1 MRIRLLVYA
10 AVGLFLIGLP
20 GAAGARSPEAI
31 CQRALQDYQV
41 ALQSYQDGLFDPA
54 FAGFESYILHCPLGD
69 YVGQA
74 NYVLADMLA
83 QQGRWDKALAHVK
96 AALRHSLTPSLRPPA
111 YFLGARCALQLKRP
125 DLAQTYLQEAV
136 KANAPSDIKAPALY
150 WLGEL
155 AFEQQ
160 RYDDAKRFYVSS
172 LEEAPEGEYA
182 AHAHY
187 ALGFIAQQAGDIDA
201 ALQAFAAFLKLAP
214 KHASAT
220 RVRFVQADLQ
230 RQKGDLKAAS
240 AAFKTLA
247 QTLSGEMQEES
258 LFRWAELAYELKQYA
273 ESQTAYQQL
282 IDAFPQ
288 SQRLPASL
296 YGLGWSALRQEKC
309 QAALTPWEQFVA
321 LPGESVAPEQA
332 LEVRYHLGLCYLDGQ
347 DEASA
352 RRHLRE
358 VALSDGDTAEQRQAV
373 LKVAAM
379 AYRAGD
385 FDEAI
390 TFYTRAL
397 STVEEADAP
406 RLHFLLGESY
416 QTQGDTEAAIS
427 HWRQALSGST
437 EQPFYAAALQRLG
450 RAYAAQRDWPQAIA
464 HLRRLW
470 DDFPDFPERSAVA
483 LELAQAYSQ
492 TNDCEAALPFFAF
505 LAASAPKQAA
515 LSGVRHRHA
524 ACLFATARYQETAAL
539 LAPLLGPEQNGP
551 ADPVDPALLYTLGQ
565 SQMELQEWDAAITAF
580 TRLQSDFPEHPLRVA
595 MLPRLA
601 YALEQVGRPG
611 DALDAWQAHTQSD
624 TGQDA
629 AARLRLRLHMG
640 RLALQAKRFEAA
652 LELLPQRR
660 DVEAAD
666 MAAETLFWRAE
677 AHYHLQQWDAAK
689 QSYQALLQDQEAA
702 RWADAARLRLGAVYE
717 QQREWDLALETYR
730 QVRDTA
736 ADAAMIANAERR
748 IAAIEAGL
756 VRSRPQS
763 PSAPDKTSPSS
774 EG

>member
-10 AVGLFLIGLP
+10 AVGLFMIGLP

-31 CQRALQDYQV
+31 CQSALQDYQV
-41 ALQSYQDGLFDPA
+41 ALQAYQDGLFDPA

-83 QQGRWDKALAHVK
+83 QQGRWNKALAHVK
-96 AALRHSLTPSLRPPA
+96 AALRRSLTPVLRPHA

-125 DLAQTYLQEAV
+125 DLAQTYLQEAADA
-136 KANAPSDIKAPALY
+136 KAPRDIKAPSLY

-155 AFEQQ
+155 AFQQQ
-160 RYDDAKRFYVSS
+160 RYDDAKRFYVRS

-187 ALGFIAQQAGDIDA
+187 SLGFIAQQAGDIDT
-201 ALQAFAAFLKLAP
+201 ALYAFAAFLRLAP
-214 KHASAT
+214 NHASAL

-230 RQKGDLKAAS
+230 RQKGDLKEAS
-240 AAFKTLA
+240 EAFKTLS
-247 QTLSGEMQEES
+247 QTLSGEMREES

-273 ESQTAYQQL
+273 ESQAAYQQL

-296 YGLGWSALRQEKC
+296 YGLGWSALRQEQC
-309 QAALTPWEQFVA
+309 QAGLTPWERFVA
-321 LPGESVAPEQA
+321 SPGEGVAPEQA

-347 DEASA
+347 EEASA
-352 RRHLRE
+352 RRHLRQ

-397 STVEEADAP
+397 STVEEARAP

-416 QTQGDTEAAIS
+416 QAQGDAEAAIS
-427 HWRQALSGST
+427 HWRQALSGSMDL
-437 EQPFYAAALQRLG
+437 PFYAAALQRLG
-450 RAYAAQRDWPQAIA
+450 RAHAAQRDWPQAID

-470 DDFPDFPERSAVA
+470 DGFPDFPERSTVA
-483 LELAQAYSQ
+483 MELAQAYSQ

-515 LSGVRHRHA
+515 LPGVRHRHA
-524 ACLFATARYQETAAL
+524 ACLFAAARYEETAAL
-539 LAPLLGPEQNGP
+539 LAPLSGPDP
-551 ADPVDPALLYTLGQ
+551 AHPVDPTLLYTLGQ
-565 SQMELQEWDAAITAF
+565 AQMELQQWAAAIDAF
-580 TRLQSDFPEHPLRVA
+580 TRLQSDFPEHPLRAA

-611 DALDAWQAHTQSD
+611 DALDAWQTYTQSD
-624 TGQDA
+624 TEQDA

-640 RLALQAKRFEAA
+640 RLALQSQRFEAA

-660 DVEAAD
+660 DVEAAN

-689 QSYQALLQDQEAA
+689 QRYQVLLQDQEAA
-702 RWADAARLRLGAVYE
+702 RWSDAARLRLGAVYE

-730 QVRDTA
+730 KVRDTA

-763 PSAPDKTSPSS
+763 PVSA
-774 EG
+774 G